1 MKKIL
6 YLHGL
11 DSYPKPDKVNIFK
24 TKGEVV
30 APKLNYYAFQNDITL
45 FNELANSIKLEKIT
59 HIVGSSFGGYMGFYL
74 SEYCKIPAILFNP
87 AIAHTSIE
95 VPVINDFNN
104 SSKNLILG
112 IHDDVVNPANTI
124 KFINENHYSNSR
136 IVKEN
141 FGHQV
146 PLNIFSLALNYI

>member
-11 DSYPKPDKVNIFK
+11 DSYPKPEKVNILK

-45 FNELANSIKLEKIT
+45 FKELANSIKMEKII

-87 AIAHTSIE
+87 AIALKSIE

-104 SSKNLILG
+104 SSKYLILG
-112 IHDDVVNPANTI
+112 IHDEVVIPANTI
-124 KFINENHYSNSR
+124 KFINENNYTKTW
-136 IVKEN
+136 IVKEK

-146 PLNIFSLALNYI
+146 PLNIFNLALNYI